1 MSQGYYLQALS
12 CAIKAILPA
21 KCHKDFDAWMQD
33 GTVRL
38 TPKHGGNGVQLAR
51 LDYQAVFLIE
61 DLPFKELDP
70 AWVLATVAAW
80 LQDFDAE
87 REQFELPDPEYDVEP
102 IDERTADLTISVQFS
117 EPLYLL
123 PDALGPI
130 TYGGKQY
137 SVAPY
142 DVWVAERGQLWVNE
156 HGPYPLEV
164 SRDPV

>member
-12 CAIKAILPA
+12 GAIKALLPA

-38 TPKHGGNGVQLAR
+38 APKHGGNGVQLAR

-70 AWVLATVAAW
+70 ALVLATVAAW
-80 LQDFDAE
+80 LQDHDTE

-117 EPLYLL
+117 EPLYLQ
-123 PDALGPI
+123 PDATGPI
-130 TYGGKQY
+130 TYDGQRY
-137 SVAPY
+137 RVALY
-142 DVWVAERGQLWVNE
+142 EVWVAETGQLWVNQD
-156 HGPYPLEV
+156 GPFPLGET
-164 SRDPV
+164 P

>member
-12 CAIKAILPA
+12 GAIKNLLPE

-38 TPKHGGNGVQLAR
+38 TPKHGGTGLQLAR

-80 LQDFDAE
+80 LQDHDSE

-117 EPLYLL
+117 EPLHLL
-123 PDALGPI
+123 PNATGPI
-130 TYGGKQY
+130 SYDGQRY

-142 DVWVAERGQLWVNE
+142 EVWVAETGKLWVNQD
-156 HGPYPLEV
+156 GPYPLGGEL
-164 SRDPV
+164 